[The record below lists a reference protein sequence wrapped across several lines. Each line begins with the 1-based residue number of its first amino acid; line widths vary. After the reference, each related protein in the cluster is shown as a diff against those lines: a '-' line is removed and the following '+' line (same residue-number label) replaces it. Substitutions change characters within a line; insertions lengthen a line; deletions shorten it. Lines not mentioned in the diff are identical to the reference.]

1 MTDITITIPNII
13 RVFVCRELM
22 GRCYFLV
29 GYYYYL
35 LMLQY
40 GPVPI
45 VPETPFNVDVPVA
58 EMSLER
64 GTYDECVLEIRKWM
78 SLAIQ
83 FLPLEVESSTVV
95 TLPTQW
101 AAYATLSRITLY
113 AASPW
118 YNGNKFYADWQ
129 RTSDG
134 ANFISQEN
142 DNSKWGVSAAYS
154 KYIIDSNKFELYW
167 TPKEIDSKDLPTNE
181 VDGVA

>member
-1 MTDITITIPNII
+1 MD
-13 RVFVCRELM
+13 VFGHSVLATGSRK
-22 GRCYFLV
+22 
-29 GYYYYL
+29 
-35 LMLQY
+35 
-40 GPVPI
+40 
-45 VPETPFNVDVPVA
+45 FNGCDA
-58 EMSLER
+58 S
-64 GTYDECVLEIRKWM
+64 Y
-78 SLAIQ
+78 
-83 FLPLEVESSTVV
+83 
-95 TLPTQW
+95 QW

-167 TPKEIDSKDLPTNE
+167 TPKEIDARIYPLMKNLSKR
-181 VDGVA
+181 

>member
-1 MTDITITIPNII
+1 M
-13 RVFVCRELM
+13 LL
-22 GRCYFLV
+22 LV

-134 ANFISQEN
+134 ANFISQEM
-142 DNSKWGVSAAYS
+142 
-154 KYIIDSNKFELYW
+154 IIRNGECLPLIQNTLLIQINLSCIGL
-167 TPKEIDSKDLPTNE
+167 PKK
-181 VDGVA
+181 

>member
-1 MTDITITIPNII
+1 
-13 RVFVCRELM
+13 
-22 GRCYFLV
+22 
-29 GYYYYL
+29 
-35 LMLQY
+35 
-40 GPVPI
+40 
-45 VPETPFNVDVPVA
+45 
-58 EMSLER
+58 
-64 GTYDECVLEIRKWM
+64 M

-154 KYIIDSNKFELYW
+154 KYIIDQINLSCIGL
-167 TPKEIDSKDLPTNE
+167 PKK
-181 VDGVA
+181 